1 VHRLEGAE
9 GIERDAKLLEGLHL
23 VFIPEM
29 QPEEA
34 REVEQLRRVV
44 EEQLLIPMRVLGPLG
59 KHAHH
64 PVELIWLRILIER
77 PAELPIAR
85 WGLAVY

>member
-9 GIERDAKLLEGLHL
+9 GIQRDAKLLEGLHL
-23 VFIPEM
+23 VFVPEM

-44 EEQLLIPMRVLGPLG
+44 EEQLLIPMWVLGPLS

-64 PVELIWLRILIER
+64 PVELIWLRILIE
-77 PAELPIAR
+77 
-85 WGLAVY
+85 